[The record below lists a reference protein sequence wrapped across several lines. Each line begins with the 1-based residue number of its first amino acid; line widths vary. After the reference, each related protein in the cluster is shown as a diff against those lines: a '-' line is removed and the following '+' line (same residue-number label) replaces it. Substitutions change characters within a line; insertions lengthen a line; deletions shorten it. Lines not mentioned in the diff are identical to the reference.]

1 MLVCI
6 QNSTEPVDK
15 ILLTPPTLRLLGT
28 WLPPACHP
36 QNLNS
41 PLDPLVVS
49 QGNSPTKWYG
59 KDTLTWQNLWVRIWD
74 RSSGLGLNQWVCAWC
89 RQWVLRLRCHA
100 LWSLS
105 IPISTAGWQCEAGLL
120 PSICKTSHCKLHV
133 GKIYWRSSVLVYTV
147 FSVTFSCSSL
157 SSNSEASLVLS
168 RLWGW
173 KWKKWEHKH
182 FCYWWN
188 CNSQTV
194 GQMLSEKTDIW
205 LSLTTFV
212 HQSGQMYVYA
222 QFQVH
227 FFLDMKN
234 WRRENHL
241 VTW

>member
-15 ILLTPPTLRLLGT
+15 LLLTPPTLRLLGT

-59 KDTLTWQNLWVRIWD
+59 KDTLMWQNLWVRIWEN
-74 RSSGLGLNQWVCAWC
+74 SSGLGLSQWVCAWC
-89 RQWVLRLRCHA
+89 RQWVLRLRPCHA

-133 GKIYWRSSVLVYTV
+133 GQIYWRISVLVYTV
-147 FSVTFSCSSL
+147 FSVTFPCSSFSSQQWSVL
-157 SSNSEASLVLS
+157 SSIKTV
-168 RLWGW
+168 RLEMEEMGT
-173 KWKKWEHKH
+173 
-182 FCYWWN
+182 
-188 CNSQTV
+188 QT
-194 GQMLSEKTDIW
+194 
-205 LSLTTFV
+205 
-212 HQSGQMYVYA
+212 
-222 QFQVH
+222 
-227 FFLDMKN
+227 FLLLMK
-234 WRRENHL
+234 L
-241 VTW
+241 